1 MSLPVTSESH
11 FHERRRTM
19 RKGIVLLLLL
29 SLVLAVG
36 CGKQAAPAETGNI
49 HVTVEDHNGGVIK
62 GATLTLTDG
71 TGKKTTATSD
81 STGKA
86 SFSGLASGDYK
97 LEGSADGYATNS
109 TSLSVAGGDQ
119 ESTLTLASTSAQTS
133 NPSGETADKDVF
145 DGLSSY
151 HWTFSTT
158 GTNGVT
164 QQYEGASEKPDREYI
179 VYGTGSG
186 RTEIYEVG
194 TAVKKRS
201 GTGGKWNTVTGDAAQ
216 RLANLRNILFNE
228 LAERYSSITKEGS
241 GFVRSDGGTVN
252 GYSTQKY
259 VLATTTGGTI
269 TNITA
274 WVIDSGE
281 FSGVI
286 TRWVSTETTG
296 GKTTSVKWAFLDLN
310 KPTGIKLP

>member
-1 MSLPVTSESH
+1 
-11 FHERRRTM
+11 M
-19 RKGIVLLLLL
+19 RKGVVLLLLL

-71 TGKKTTATSD
+71 TGKATTASSD
-81 STGKA
+81 GAGKA

-119 ESTLTLASTSAQTS
+119 DSTLTLASTSTQTS

-151 HWTFSTT
+151 RWTFSSTEA
-158 GTNGVT
+158 NGVT
-164 QQYEGASEKPDREYI
+164 QQYEGAFEKPDREYI
-179 VYGTGSG
+179 LSGTGSS
-186 RTEIYEVG
+186 RTEIYKVG
-194 TAVKKRS
+194 TAVKMRS
-201 GTGGKWNTVTGDAAQ
+201 GTGGKWNTVTGDTAQ
-216 RLANLRNILFNE
+216 RLVGLHNILFNV

-259 VLATTTGGTI
+259 AHVTTTGGTV

-286 TRWVSTETTG
+286 TSWVSSETTG

>member
-1 MSLPVTSESH
+1 
-11 FHERRRTM
+11 M
-19 RKGIVLLLLL
+19 RKGVVLLLLL

-36 CGKQAAPAETGNI
+36 CGKQTAPAETGNI
-49 HVTVEDHNGGVIK
+49 NVMVEDHNGGVIK
-62 GATLTLTDG
+62 GAALTLTDG
-71 TGKKTTATSD
+71 TGKATTASSD
-81 STGKA
+81 SEGKA

-97 LEGSADGYATNS
+97 LEGSADGYVTNS

-133 NPSGETADKDVF
+133 NPSGETANKDVF
-145 DGLSSY
+145 DSLSSY
-151 HWTFSTT
+151 RWTFSS
-158 GTNGVT
+158 GVA
-164 QQYEGASEKPDREYI
+164 QQYEGAFEKPDREYI
-179 VYGTGSG
+179 LSGTGSS
-186 RTEIYEVG
+186 RTEIYKVG
-194 TAVKKRS
+194 TTVKMRS
-201 GTGGKWNTVTGDAAQ
+201 GTGGKWNTVTGDTAQ
-216 RLANLRNILFNE
+216 RLVGLHNILFNV
-228 LAERYSSITKEGS
+228 LGERYSSITKEGS

-259 VLATTTGGTI
+259 AHVTTTGGTV

-286 TRWVSTETTG
+286 TRWVSSETTG